1 MSRPQAKM
9 WWPRRKRDVE
19 NLWCLGRRLEWNY
32 WSYDQRNRIM
42 FTVGT
47 VDVMSTKYRPSIGRY
62 FVDAPRPNIGHMLA
76 VYQSTVGDMWVN
88 CRWHIGQLS
97 VAYQSY
103 VICIGKLLAD
113 TSVKYRS
120 SIGQL
125 SAKCRPSVC
134 EVSVT
139 WKLYRPTYI
148 STDYRLTID
157 RLSTECRSTVDRVSI
172 DSRSSVDRQSIECRS
187 SVDRYVD
194 QYSGRHSGRQYLQ

>member
-1 MSRPQAKM
+1 MS
-9 WWPRRKRDVE
+9 
-19 NLWCLGRRLEWNY
+19 
-32 WSYDQRNRIM
+32 
-42 FTVGT
+42 
-47 VDVMSTKYRPSIGRY
+47 
-62 FVDAPRPNIGHMLA
+62 A
-76 VYQSTVGDMWVN
+76 VYQSTVGDMSVN

-157 RLSTECRSTVDRVSI
+157 RLSTECRPSVDRQSTECRSTVDRVSTATSTDIAVDIAVDSTYSKHDPILVRFLKDHAGLFLLLCVRSCI
-172 DSRSSVDRQSIECRS
+172 DLCMDPYRSF
-187 SVDRYVD
+187 
-194 QYSGRHSGRQYLQ
+194 